1 MHKLRN
7 KDKNMYRFL
16 LRFDDSLRKKMV
28 EIGERESRSLNYLI
42 NEAIAEYVE
51 RHSSWGDAYERNNY
65 SKLKHNPR

>member
-1 MHKLRN
+1 MHQLRN
-7 KDKNMYRFL
+7 NDKNMYRFL

-51 RHSSWGDAYERNNY
+51 RHSS
-65 SKLKHNPR
+65 

>member
-1 MHKLRN
+1 MHQLRN

-16 LRFDDSLRKKMV
+16 LRFDDSLRKKMA

-51 RHSSWGDAYERNNY
+51 RHSS
-65 SKLKHNPR
+65 